1 MPKKTVGNTFVEETG
16 LVEFFGEPLTEGHI
30 CRLDELQVKT
40 SEPQEYYTHPNGKLW
55 IGDSLKWLDSLE
67 AESIDLIFADP
78 PYNLGKADW
87 DKFESHDDYI
97 KWSLNWIKLAARA
110 LKQTGSLYICGFSEI
125 LADLRRPSAEFFQGC
140 RWLVWHYRNKANL
153 TKDWG
158 RSHESILH
166 FRKSKQTTFNVDAA
180 RIPYGDHTIKYP
192 VHPQAESSQYGNG
205 RKQRQDWQPHP
216 KGAKPK
222 DVLEIPVTSNGMP
235 EKTPHPTQKPEEL
248 LRRVILAS
256 SNEGDLVVD
265 PFVGSGTTLVCAE
278 QLGRCWEGCELNEE
292 YCSWAT
298 IRLERIQKKP
308 VREWIEMDRKNAARR
323 HSIR

>member
-1 MPKKTVGNTFVEETG
+1 MPKKTVGNTFVEEAG
-16 LVEFFGEPLTEGHI
+16 LVEFFGKPLTEGHI
-30 CRLDELQVKT
+30 CRLDKSLIQDGN
-40 SEPQEYYTHPNGKLW
+40 PQEYYIHPNGNLW
-55 IGDSLKWLDSLE
+55 IGDSLKWLASLE
-67 AESIDLIFADP
+67 PESIDLIFADP

-87 DKFESHDDYI
+87 DKFDSHDDYI
-97 KWSLNWIKLAARA
+97 AWSLKWIELAARA
-110 LKQTGSLYICGFSEI
+110 LKKTGSLYICGFSEI
-125 LADLRRPSAEFFQGC
+125 LADIRRPSAEFFQGC
-140 RWLVWHYRNKANL
+140 RWLVWYYRNKANL

-158 RSHESILH
+158 RSHESMLH

-180 RIPYGDHTIKYP
+180 RIPYGDHTVKYP
-192 VHPQAESSQYGNG
+192 AHPQAESSQYGNG

-216 KGAKPK
+216 QGAKPK

-248 LRRVILAS
+248 LRRIILAS

-278 QLGRCWEGCELNEE
+278 QLGRRWEGCELNEE

-298 IRLERIQKKP
+298 IRLERIPRKP
-308 VREWIEMDRKNAARR
+308 VQEWIEMDRKNALRR